1 MGPSP
6 SAREVQPAPDATIA
20 LLDATVARAR
30 GSALYRERLA
40 GTRIRALDD
49 LRAVPLTTRADLQ
62 AAGTHG
68 TRALPLEQVS
78 HYGESSGTS
87 GASNSTWLT
96 AGDFLRDARAIRASH
111 PDVFAPGRIILN
123 RYPFMA
129 APAHIIQLV
138 AQDGGG
144 ISIPAGNINWD
155 VPFPRALDLACRT
168 GAHVIAAV
176 PLEPIILGEVAK
188 AQGVDTAALGVD
200 ALFLGGSP
208 LPPAMQRRMAR
219 AWNARVIELYGS
231 TETMLLGTSCEA
243 GTLHVETSLAY
254 CEVLDERSDA
264 PVEAGATGRLVVTT
278 IGVDGSPLVRFET
291 GDVVRRLPPCA
302 CGDERPGIVVLGRA
316 AEAVAIAGRT
326 LYPYD
331 LVDAGAAAA
340 DTVDSSIFFVVVL
353 PDRLLVRIEA
363 LGTDDASPRAEL
375 AARLPGV
382 ATEVELVEPGM
393 LVDVELL
400 ARSPHVYKPVV
411 VSDWRRPGRRI
422 LTVGEGMI
430 EWPRPTWAEGR
441 RWLSRTVRTARRRRR
456 LSRGVALAP
465 TPGR

>member
-1 MGPSP
+1 MGQSP
-6 SAREVQPAPDATIA
+6 SAREVRTAPDATIA

-40 GTRIRALDD
+40 STRIHTLAD
-49 LRAVPLTTRADLQ
+49 LHAVPLTTRADLQ
-62 AAGTHG
+62 RAGVHG
-68 TRALPLEQVS
+68 TRALPLEQVC

-96 AGDFLRDARAIRASH
+96 AADFLRDARAIREAH

-129 APAHIIQLV
+129 APAHIVQLV
-138 AQDGGG
+138 AQEGGG
-144 ISIPAGNINWD
+144 VSIPAGNINWD

-168 GAHVIAAV
+168 GAHVLAGL
-176 PLEPIILGEVAK
+176 PLEPVILGEVAK
-188 AQGVDTAALGVD
+188 AQGVDPASLSID

-208 LPPAMQRRMAR
+208 LPPAMQRRLAR
-219 AWNARVIELYGS
+219 TWGARVIELYGS
-231 TETMLLGTSCEA
+231 TETMLLGTSCRE
-243 GTLHVETSLAY
+243 GTLHLETALAY
-254 CEVLDERSDA
+254 AEVLALGEDVPVAGDA
-264 PVEAGATGRLVVTT
+264 VGRLVVTT

-291 GDVVRRLPPCA
+291 GDLVRLLAPCA
-302 CGDERPGIVVLGRA
+302 CGDERPGIVVLGRES
-316 AEAVAIAGRT
+316 EAVDVGGRT
-326 LYPYD
+326 LHSYD

-340 DTVDSSIFFVVVL
+340 DALDSSIFFVVVL
-353 PDRLLVRIEA
+353 PDRLLVRIET
-363 LGTDDASPRAEL
+363 LRGGDGDGRAAL
-375 AARLPGV
+375 AAHLPGV
-382 ATEVELVEPGM
+382 ATEIELVEPGM

-400 ARSPHVYKPVV
+400 GRSPHVYKPVV

-441 RWLSRTVRTARRRRR
+441 RWLSRTLRTARRRRR
-456 LSRGVALAP
+456 LAQGVALAP
-465 TPGR
+465 GNGR

>member
-1 MGPSP
+1 
-6 SAREVQPAPDATIA
+6 
-20 LLDATVARAR
+20 
-30 GSALYRERLA
+30 
-40 GTRIRALDD
+40 
-49 LRAVPLTTRADLQ
+49 
-62 AAGTHG
+62 
-68 TRALPLEQVS
+68 LPLE
-78 HYGESSGTS
+78 
-87 GASNSTWLT
+87 
-96 AGDFLRDARAIRASH
+96 
-111 PDVFAPGRIILN
+111 
-123 RYPFMA
+123 
-129 APAHIIQLV
+129 
-138 AQDGGG
+138 
-144 ISIPAGNINWD
+144 
-155 VPFPRALDLACRT
+155 
-168 GAHVIAAV
+168 
-176 PLEPIILGEVAK
+176 PLILGEVAK
-188 AQGVDTAALGVD
+188 AQGIDTATLGVD

-219 AWNARVIELYGS
+219 VWGARVIELYGS
-231 TETMLLGTSCEA
+231 TETMLLGTSCAA

-254 CEVLDERSDA
+254 CEVLDHQGDA
-264 PVEAGATGRLVVTT
+264 PTEPGATGRLVVTT

-291 GDVVRRLPPCA
+291 GDIVRPLPPCA
-302 CGDERPGIVVLGRA
+302 CGDARPGIVVLGRA

-340 DTVDSSIFFVVVL
+340 DAVDSSIFFVVVL

-363 LGTDDASPRAEL
+363 LGTDDAAARAAL
-375 AARLPGV
+375 AAHLPGV

-400 ARSPHVYKPVV
+400 GRSPHVYKPVV

-456 LSRGVALAP
+456 LARAIALAP
-465 TPGR
+465 TEGR

>member
-20 LLDATVARAR
+20 LLDATVVRAR

-40 GTRIRALDD
+40 GTRVRTLDD
-49 LRAVPLTTRADLQ
+49 LRAIPLTTRADLQ
-62 AAGTHG
+62 AAGVHG
-68 TRALPLEQVS
+68 TRALPIEQVC

-96 AGDFLRDARAIRASH
+96 AADFLRDARAIRASH

-129 APAHIIQLV
+129 APAHIIQLA

-144 ISIPAGNINWD
+144 VAIPAGNINWD

-168 GAHVIAAV
+168 GAHVLAGL
-176 PLEPIILGEVAK
+176 PLEPVILGEVAK
-188 AQGVDTAALGVD
+188 AEGIDPATTSID

-208 LPPAMQRRMAR
+208 LPPAMQRRLAR
-219 AWNARVIELYGS
+219 TWRARVVELYGS

-243 GTLHVETSLAY
+243 GTLHIETSLAH
-254 CEVLDERSDA
+254 CEVLDLERDA
-264 PVEAGATGRLVVTT
+264 PAEAGATGRLVVTT
-278 IGVDGSPLVRFET
+278 IGIDGSPLVRFET
-291 GDVVRRLPPCA
+291 GDVVRLLPPCA
-302 CGDERPGIVVLGRA
+302 CGDARPGLVVLGRA
-316 AEAVAIAGRT
+316 AEAVAIAGQT
-326 LYPYD
+326 LYPWD

-340 DTVDSSIFFVVVL
+340 DALDSSIFFVVVL
-353 PDRLLVRIEA
+353 SDRLLVRIEA
-363 LGTDDASPRAEL
+363 AAAREAEARAVL
-375 AARLPGV
+375 AGRLPGV
-382 ATEVELVEPGM
+382 ATELELVEPSM
-393 LVDVELL
+393 LIDIELL
-400 ARSPHVYKPVV
+400 GRSPHVYKPVV

-422 LTVGEGMI
+422 LTVGEGMV

-441 RWLSRTVRTARRRRR
+441 AWLSRTIRTARRRRR
-456 LSRGVALAP
+456 LARGVALAP
-465 TPGR
+465 TERR

>member
-1 MGPSP
+1 MGQSP
-6 SAREVQPAPDATIA
+6 SAREVQTAPDATIA

-30 GSALYRERLA
+30 GSALYRDRLA
-40 GTRIRALDD
+40 GVRVRTLDD
-49 LRAVPLTTRADLQ
+49 LRAIPLTTRADLQ
-62 AAGTHG
+62 GAGVHG
-68 TRALPLEQVS
+68 TRALPLEQVC

-129 APAHIIQLV
+129 APAHIVQLV
-138 AQDGGG
+138 AQEGGG
-144 ISIPAGNINWD
+144 VAIPAGNINWD

-168 GAHVIAAV
+168 GAHVLAGL
-176 PLEPIILGEVAK
+176 PLEPVILGEVAK
-188 AQGVDTAALGVD
+188 GQGTDPATLGID

-208 LPPAMQRRMAR
+208 LPPAMQRRLAR
-219 AWNARVIELYGS
+219 TWGARVIELYGS
-231 TETMLLGTSCEA
+231 TETMLLGTSCDE
-243 GTLHVETSLAY
+243 GTLHLETSLAWA
-254 CEVLDERSDA
+254 EVLALGRDE
-264 PVEAGATGRLVVTT
+264 PVAAGDVGRLVITT

-291 GDVVRRLPPCA
+291 GDVVRVVPPCG
-302 CGDERPGIVVLGRA
+302 CGDDRPGIVVLGRQG
-316 AEAVAIAGRT
+316 EAVDVAGRT
-326 LYPYD
+326 LHPWD

-340 DTVDSSIFFVVVL
+340 DAVDSSIFFVVVL
-353 PDRLLVRIEA
+353 PDRLLVRIETTGA
-363 LGTDDASPRAEL
+363 RDADARVAL

-382 ATEVELVEPGM
+382 ATEIELVEPGM

-400 ARSPHVYKPVV
+400 GRSPHVYKPVV

-441 RWLSRTVRTARRRRR
+441 RWLSRTLRTARRRRR
-456 LSRGVALAP
+456 LSRALALAP
-465 TPGR
+465 SEGR